1 MISQVLTIHLRASEE
16 KQNVFCLYIV
26 TDEVSLR
33 SASYSAC
40 VVYTETI
47 IPSIVGE
54 SGGYLITS
62 TSVNNCQRASRAKT
76 RGWRGGSIIEPCE
89 RTEIKVT

>member
-1 MISQVLTIHLRASEE
+1 MILSNQEISILLCPLCSSEMISQVLTIHLRAAKE

-26 TDEVSLR
+26 TDKVSLR

-47 IPSIVGE
+47 IPFIVGG
-54 SGGYLITS
+54 SGGYLPPL
-62 TSVNNCQRASRAKT
+62 R
-76 RGWRGGSIIEPCE
+76 
-89 RTEIKVT
+89 